1 MPSIAILK
9 RHMAK
14 AGGLEKHTLR
24 IIQKFQERNFAVTLV
39 TASCVA
45 AQDDIRVMSKP
56 LTSFF
61 NYKKIEEFD
70 HFSHEFLKKNPHDI
84 VLGMDQTRFQT
95 HIRAGNGVHAA
106 YLDLRKK
113 QEGFWKRCS
122 FFANPL
128 HRLLLKIE
136 KEAFESP
143 RLKAIIVNSAFVKD
157 QILHYYSTD
166 PSKIHLLHNGV
177 EWHEMEKPFQ
187 EWPQKKKMQ
196 PQEPYH
202 FLFIGHNFERK
213 GLKALLI
220 ALSQLKSQNFHLSVV
235 GEDKHSAYYQ
245 KLAKKLGLF
254 SQVSFW
260 GKIENTLPFYQR
272 TDCLVIPSL
281 YDPFAN
287 VTVEALA
294 MGLFVVSS
302 ATNGG
307 KEVLTKESG
316 VVIDGNISFVAAL
329 EYALSKPKTLSS
341 SQRIRESV
349 KHLDFEVQLN
359 KFCDLCLT

>member
-9 RHMAK
+9 RDMVK
-14 AGGLEKHTLR
+14 AGGLEKHTSR
-24 IIQKFQERNFAVTLV
+24 IIQKFQEKNFSVTLV
-39 TASCVA
+39 TASPVLP
-45 AQDDIRVMSKP
+45 QKNIRVLSKP
-56 LTSFF
+56 LTSSL

-70 HFSHEFLKKNPHDI
+70 QFSHEFLNKNPHDI
-84 VLGMDQTRFQT
+84 VLGMDRTRFQT
-95 HIRAGNGVHAA
+95 HIRAGGGVHAA

-122 FFANPL
+122 FFINPL
-128 HRLLLKIE
+128 HRLLLSIE

-143 RLKAIIVNSAFVKD
+143 SLRAIIVNSNFVKE

-177 EWHEMEKPFQ
+177 EWHEMESAFQ
-187 EWPQKKKMQ
+187 EWPQKK
-196 PQEPYH
+196 EVGPYQ

-213 GLKALLI
+213 GLKELLVT
-220 ALSQLKSQNFHLSVV
+220 LSELPCKNFQLSVV
-235 GEDKHSAYYQ
+235 GEDKHSARY
-245 KLAKKLGLF
+245 KALAKKLGL
-254 SQVSFW
+254 SSKVSFW
-260 GKIENTLPFYQR
+260 GKIDNTLPFYQR
-272 TDCLVIPSL
+272 ADCLVIPSL

-307 KEVLTKESG
+307 KEVLTPDSG
-316 VVIDGNISFVAAL
+316 IVIEGNISFAKAL
-329 EYALSKPKTLSS
+329 KYALSKPKTLAS
-341 SQRIRESV
+341 SQKIRDSV
-349 KHLDFEVQLN
+349 KHLDFEVQLS
-359 KFCDLCLT
+359 KFCDLCLI